1 VYLAGWNQ
9 GFHGID
15 PITELPMLGYAVV
28 VLLVS
33 HRSRRSL
40 LLDNP
45 AVAWL
50 GARSYG
56 FYMLHT
62 FAMVIAAALLER
74 AHVARAGALP
84 HALFYVVAF
93 ALAAGA
99 AGLSYRLVEE
109 PFLRLKERRFGGVRA

>member
-1 VYLAGWNQ
+1 
-9 GFHGID
+9 
-15 PITELPMLGYAVV
+15 
-28 VLLVS
+28 VLD
-33 HRSRRSL
+33 H
-40 LLDNP
+40 P

-62 FAMVIAAALLER
+62 FVMVIAAALLE
-74 AHVARAGALP
+74 AVHVPRAGALP
-84 HALFYVVAF
+84 HAVFYAVAF

-99 AGLSYRLVEE
+99 AGLSYRFVEE